1 MLVDEQVGEIQY
13 ELIGE
18 SVLPQPTEA
27 IRDKCMSD
35 ELHIVDVQ
43 IPFRNLAMEKAK
55 TLTLDRSGAG
65 KGSSK

>member
-1 MLVDEQVGEIQY
+1 M
-13 ELIGE
+13 
-18 SVLPQPTEA
+18 LPQPTEA